1 MNRRIFCQT
10 AAASLGGVMA
20 RGAYSQTP
28 NPPISPEVALFEG
41 KTFRGASGET
51 MPYRLFVPKGYA
63 AKKKYP
69 LVIWLHGAAGR
80 GSDNLKQ
87 ITGGNLPG
95 ATVWVKAENQAR
107 HPCLV
112 IAPQCPENKLWVNFN
127 NMPANVPSSPEQ
139 IENAASSIAPAAMEN
154 LASSAKPSEHLRLA
168 AELIEAMQKSWSI
181 DARRIYLAGQSMG
194 GFATWALIG
203 EQADKFAAAVPL
215 CSGGNVAHAP
225 RLTRLPI
232 WAFHGDKDPLVPV
245 TLSRRM
251 IEEIKKAGGK
261 PKYTELAGAGH
272 NIGEQVFATPELLPW
287 VFAQRGR

>member
-1 MNRRIFCQT
+1 
-10 AAASLGGVMA
+10 MA
-20 RGAYSQTP
+20 RAAYSQTP

-41 KTFRGASGET
+41 KTFQGASGET
-51 MPYRLFVPKGYA
+51 LPYHLFVPKGYS

-69 LVIWLHGAAGR
+69 LVVWLHGKSR
-80 GSDNLKQ
+80 DTSNKLNH
-87 ITGGNLPG
+87 ITGGSQPG
-95 ATVWVKAENQAR
+95 ATVWVKAENQAK

-112 IAPQCPENKLWVNFN
+112 IAPHCPDDKLWINLT
-127 NMPANVPSSPEQ
+127 NMPANIPSSPEQ
-139 IENAASSIAPAAMEN
+139 MEKVLSSITPAVMEE
-154 LASSAKPSEHLRLA
+154 LASSAKPSEQLRLA

-272 NIGEQVFATPELLPW
+272 IIGEQVFATPELLPW
-287 VFAQRGR
+287 VFAQKRPAR